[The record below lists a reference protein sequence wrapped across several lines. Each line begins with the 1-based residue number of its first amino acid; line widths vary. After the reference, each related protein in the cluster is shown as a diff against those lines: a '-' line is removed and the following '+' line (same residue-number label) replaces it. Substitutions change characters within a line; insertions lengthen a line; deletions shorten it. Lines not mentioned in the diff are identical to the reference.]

1 VQVYGIGS
9 FAIIEAL
16 FMLSVQEAETKI
28 LQLVH
33 PLDAERDRE
42 TVGLTEAYGRILA
55 ADVSSQLDFPYW
67 DNSAMDG
74 YAVRVEDLQH
84 CTAEQPVTLE
94 IAMEIPAG
102 RCPEGTLQSGQT
114 ARIFTGSMMPDGA
127 NTVVMQEQVL
137 RAGDCATFTQC
148 PRVQDWVRAKGDYY
162 QAGMPLL
169 KQGTRLNG
177 PDIAIL
183 ATAQCVEVP
192 VYRKP
197 RVSLL
202 STGNELISPDQFL
215 ELGQI
220 IDSNQPTLTAL
231 VQETGAIAQPMG
243 IIPDDRAVLKA
254 AIASAL
260 ANADIVISSGG
271 VSVGDYDYVE
281 EILIELG
288 GTIQIQSV
296 AVKPGKP
303 LTVATFP
310 SPDGDRLILYFGLPG
325 NPVSAPVGFW
335 RFVQPALK
343 KLSGR
348 SQNWGP
354 TFIQAKARQNLK
366 SDGKRETYLWGQL
379 FLTPEGIHEFDLAG
393 GTHSSGNLIN
403 LAQTNGL
410 AVLKSD
416 RPCIDANDSVL
427 VMQVGPVQSAAAH

>member
-1 VQVYGIGS
+1 
-9 FAIIEAL
+9 
-16 FMLSVQEAETKI
+16 MLSVQEAETKI
-28 LQLVH
+28 LRLVH
-33 PLDAERDRE
+33 PLDAEHDRE

-102 RCPEGTLQSGQT
+102 RCPEGTLQLGQT

-137 RAGDCATFTQC
+137 RAGDRATFTQC
-148 PRVQDWVRAKGDYY
+148 PKVQDWVRAKGDYY
-162 QAGMPLL
+162 KAGRPLL
-169 KQGTRLNG
+169 TQGTRLNG

-192 VYRKP
+192 VYRKL

-202 STGNELISPDQFL
+202 STGNELIAPDQSL
-215 ELGQI
+215 KLGQI

-231 VQETGAIAQPMG
+231 VQETGAIAQPLG

-254 AIASAL
+254 AIANAI
-260 ANADIVISSGG
+260 ANADVVISSGG

-281 EILIELG
+281 EILAELG

-310 SPDGDRLILYFGLPG
+310 HPDGDRLILYFGLPG

-354 TFIQAKARQNLK
+354 TFIQAKTRQNLK

>member
-1 VQVYGIGS
+1 
-9 FAIIEAL
+9 
-16 FMLSVQEAETKI
+16 MLSVQEAEAKI

-33 PLDAERDRE
+33 PLNAKRDRE
-42 TVGLTEAYGRILA
+42 TISLTEAYGRILA
-55 ADVSSQLDFPYW
+55 ADICSQLDFPYW

-84 CTAEQPVTLE
+84 CTAEQPVTLNV
-94 IAMEIPAG
+94 AMEIPAG
-102 RCPEGTLQSGQT
+102 RCPEGTLQLGQT

-137 RAGDCATFTQC
+137 REGDRVTFTHC
-148 PRVQDWVRAKGDYY
+148 PKVQDWVRAKGDYY
-162 QAGMPLL
+162 KAGMPLL

-197 RVSLL
+197 SVSLL
-202 STGNELISPDQFL
+202 STGSELILPEQSL
-215 ELGQI
+215 KLGQI
-220 IDSNQPTLTAL
+220 IDSNQPTLMAL

-254 AIASAL
+254 AIASAI
-260 ANADIVISSGG
+260 ADADVVISSGG
-271 VSVGDYDYVE
+271 ISVGDYDYVE
-281 EILIELG
+281 EILVELG
-288 GTIQIQSV
+288 GTIHIQSV

-310 SPDGDRLILYFGLPG
+310 NPEGDRPILYFGLPG

-343 KLSGR
+343 KLSGLP
-348 SQNWGP
+348 QNWGP
-354 TFIQAKARQNLK
+354 NFIRARARKDLK

-379 FLTPEGIHEFDLAG
+379 FLTAEGIYEFDLAG

-416 RPCIDANDSVL
+416 RPCIDANDWVL
-427 VMQVGPVQSAAAH
+427 VMQVGPAQTAPTGY

>member
-1 VQVYGIGS
+1 
-9 FAIIEAL
+9 
-16 FMLSVQEAETKI
+16 MLSVQEAETKI

-33 PLDAERDRE
+33 PLDAERDHE
-42 TVGLTEAYGRILA
+42 MVSLTEVYGRILA
-55 ADVSSQLDFPYW
+55 QDLYSSLDFPYW

-74 YAVRVEDLQH
+74 YAVRVEDLQT
-84 CTAEQPVTLE
+84 CTAEQPVILD

-102 RCPEGTLQSGQT
+102 RCPKGILQSGQA
-114 ARIFTGSMMPDGA
+114 ARIFTGSMMPEGA
-127 NTVVMQEQVL
+127 NAVVMQEQVQ
-137 RAGDCATFTQC
+137 REGDRATFTQC
-148 PRVQDWVRAKGDYY
+148 PQVQDWVRAKGDYY
-162 QAGMPLL
+162 KTGTPLL
-169 KQGTRLNG
+169 NQGTRLNG

-202 STGNELISPDQFL
+202 STGNELISPKQSL
-215 ELGQI
+215 KLGQI

-243 IIPDDRAVLKA
+243 IIPDDRVVLKA
-254 AIASAL
+254 AIANAI
-260 ANADIVISSGG
+260 ANADVVISSGG

-281 EILIELG
+281 EILAELG
-288 GTIQIQSV
+288 GTIHIQSI

-310 SPDGDRLILYFGLPG
+310 SLEGDRPIVYFGLPG

-335 RFVQPALK
+335 RFVQPALR
-343 KLSGR
+343 KLSGL

-354 TFIQAKARQNLK
+354 TFIRAKTRQPLK

-379 FLTPEGIHEFDLAG
+379 LLTAEGIHEFDLAG

-403 LAQTNGL
+403 LVQTNGL

-416 RPCIDANDSVL
+416 RPCIDPNDWVL
-427 VMQVGPVQSAAAH
+427 VMQVGPVQTTTAH

>member
-1 VQVYGIGS
+1 
-9 FAIIEAL
+9 
-16 FMLSVQEAETKI
+16 MLSVQEAEAKI

-33 PLDAERDRE
+33 PLNAERDRE

-55 ADVSSQLDFPYW
+55 EDISSSLDFPYW

-74 YAVRVEDLQH
+74 YAVRGSDLQN
-84 CTAEQPVTLE
+84 CTVEHPITLD

-102 RCPEGTLQSGQT
+102 HCPEKVLQPGQA
-114 ARIFTGSMMPDGA
+114 ARIFTGSMMPEGA
-127 NTVVMQEQVL
+127 DAVVMQEQVQ
-137 RAGDCATFTQC
+137 RDGDRATFTQC
-148 PRVQDWVRAKGDYY
+148 PKAQDWVRSKGDYY
-162 QAGMPLL
+162 KAGTPLL
-169 KQGTRLNG
+169 KQGALLNG

-183 ATAQCVEVP
+183 ATAQCVTVS

-202 STGNELISPDQFL
+202 STGNELISPNQAL
-215 ELGQI
+215 NPGQI

-254 AIASAL
+254 EIASAIT
-260 ANADIVISSGG
+260 NADVVISSGG

-281 EILIELG
+281 EILVELG
-288 GTIQIQSV
+288 GTIHIQSV

-310 SPDGDRLILYFGLPG
+310 NPEGDRPILYFGLPG

-343 KLSGR
+343 KLSGLP
-348 SQNWGP
+348 QNWGP
-354 TFIQAKARQNLK
+354 TFIRARARKDLK

-379 FLTPEGIHEFDLAG
+379 SVTAEGIHEFDLAG
-393 GTHSSGNLIN
+393 GNHTSGNLIN

-410 AVLKSD
+410 AVLKCD
-416 RPCIDANDSVL
+416 RPCIDANDWIL
-427 VMQVGPVQSAAAH
+427 VMQVGPV

>member
-1 VQVYGIGS
+1 
-9 FAIIEAL
+9 
-16 FMLSVQEAETKI
+16 MLSVQEAEIKI
-28 LQLVH
+28 LQIVH

-55 ADVSSQLDFPYW
+55 ENISSSLDFPYW

-74 YAVRVEDLQH
+74 YAVRVEDLQN
-84 CTAEQPVTLE
+84 CTAEHPVTLDV
-94 IAMEIPAG
+94 AAEIPAG
-102 RCPEGTLQSGQT
+102 RCPEGILQSGQA
-114 ARIFTGSMMPDGA
+114 ARIFTGSMMPEGA
-127 NTVVMQEQVL
+127 NTVVMQEQAQ
-137 RAGDCATFTQC
+137 REGDRVMFTESPNAQA
-148 PRVQDWVRAKGDYY
+148 WVRRKGDYY
-162 QAGMPLL
+162 RAGMLL
-169 KQGTRLNG
+169 LQKGTRLNG

-183 ATAQCVEVP
+183 ATAQCVAVP

-202 STGNELISPDQFL
+202 STGSELIVPEQSL
-215 ELGQI
+215 KLGQI

-254 AIASAL
+254 AISSAI
-260 ANADIVISSGG
+260 ANADVVISSGG

-281 EILIELG
+281 EILAELG
-288 GTIQIQSV
+288 GTIHIQSV

-310 SPDGDRLILYFGLPG
+310 NPEGDRPILYFGLPG

-335 RFVQPALK
+335 RFVQPALR
-343 KLSGR
+343 KLSGLT
-348 SQNWGP
+348 QNWGP
-354 TFIQAKARQNLK
+354 TFIRAKAKQNLK

-379 FLTPEGIHEFDLAG
+379 FLTAAGIHEFELAG

-410 AVLKSD
+410 AVLKCD
-416 RPCIDANDSVL
+416 QPCIDANDWVL
-427 VMQVGPVQSAAAH
+427 VMQVGPAQIVPT